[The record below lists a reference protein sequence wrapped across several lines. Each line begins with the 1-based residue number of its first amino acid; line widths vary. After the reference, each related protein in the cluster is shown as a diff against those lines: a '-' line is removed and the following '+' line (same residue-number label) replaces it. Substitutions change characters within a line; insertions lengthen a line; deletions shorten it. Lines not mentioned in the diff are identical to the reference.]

1 MGEPDKI
8 KISIVILTYNGGRYL
23 NQCLSMIYRQKIE
36 SEFEVICVDSGSKD
50 DTIGIIRRYPVIL
63 FEIDKTNFN
72 HGLTRNFAISKA
84 SGEFVILISQ
94 DAIPYDESW
103 MKALIKCLEE
113 DNKIAGVYCR
123 QIPRDDADAI
133 TKRDINLHLT
143 ARKDRI
149 VSFIH
154 DYKEYESLSPM
165 EKYIFC
171 NFDNVCSCIR
181 HSVWEGL
188 PFAETEFAEDIDW
201 SKRALESG
209 YKIVYEP
216 ASAVVHSH
224 KGSFLSQYRRSY
236 LHHKRL
242 YELFKVRPVPGWSK
256 VIIFSLVNS
265 LRDAYYVVRNRESLK
280 ELFLSLF
287 TLPLSSFLK
296 ILGQYKGAKAAS
308 ENIAGNS

>member
-1 MGEPDKI
+1 MAGTDKI
-8 KISIVILTYNGGRYL
+8 NISVVILTYNGARYL
-23 NQCLSMIYRQKIE
+23 NECLSMVYRQKIE
-36 SEFEVICVDSGSKD
+36 TGFEVICVDSGSQD
-50 DTIGIIRRYPVIL
+50 NTIEIIREYPVIL
-63 FEIDKTNFN
+63 FQIDKKEFN
-72 HGLTRNFAISKA
+72 HGLTRNFAMSKA
-84 SGEFVILISQ
+84 RGEYVILISQ
-94 DAIPYDESW
+94 DAVPCDEYW
-103 MKALIKCLEE
+103 MKALARGIEE
-113 DNKIAGVYCR
+113 DERIAGVYCR

-143 ARKDRI
+143 ARKDKA

-154 DYKEYESLSPM
+154 DRKEYESLAPM

-181 HSVWEGL
+181 HSVWEKL

-209 YKIVYEP
+209 YKIAYEP
-216 ASAVVHSH
+216 APAVVHSH
-224 KGSFLSQYRRSY
+224 KDSFLYQYRRSY

-256 VIIFSLVNS
+256 VILFSLVNS
-265 LRDAYYVVRNRESLK
+265 LRDTYYVVRNRESLRG
-280 ELFLSLF
+280 LFQSLF
-287 TLPLSSFLK
+287 SLPLSSFLK

-308 ENIAGNS
+308 ENITGNS